1 MILLLVTRVLFPVA
15 LAAAPIDAPL
25 QIELSLPPDG
35 AVRVRLPPDVV
46 GSRPRELA
54 ETLTLLGPDGME
66 VPFTVAAS
74 EPVSRLTEGLD
85 FRTIGPGTWQ
95 VEPSSRWIDT
105 LRLNIDDIESLGV
118 VTVRVN
124 DGPPTSLTSG
134 NIDGRAV
141 VHDTVAVP
149 GGRGPW
155 TVTAATASPYDLR
168 LWGVIGEVDAPEL
181 VPENCFVVPAADPV
195 LTETG
200 WSQYGLDLGGPRFV
214 RSIRVVTEEPVFER
228 RTMVSQASESRDIY
242 GNEFRIR
249 RVSLAGTALDD
260 STMVGVDLGGDRLVV
275 QVSTENGR
283 ILPISGFEVCST
295 GADLLVRNAGSG
307 PHTLY
312 VGGEGHEASGDLA
325 AAKVELLR
333 EGQKATVAAEL
344 VPNPAYL
351 SRVDREGV
359 AETAAPLNLLRW
371 RYVRPVEGLG
381 WSRIALDRTVLAHA
395 RPELGDLR
403 VVDADGR
410 EVPSLIRR
418 TGSEAAW
425 ETPPFTREERGSVSR
440 IRVEL
445 GADTAPV
452 ATVTLTTPRGVF
464 KRTVRVLRDRGTI
477 TEPLRTAMWA
487 PGAEEAVGRE
497 QSQLAIAVDQVL
509 GRELL
514 IEIENENNPPLPI
527 TGVTVTSPEWEVLAK
542 LPAGARLIY
551 GAPSAERPAYDLD
564 LLQDLVFRERTT
576 PATLGAETALGGP
589 VLGGFEKLVMLGTVA
604 ALAAGLFGMIVRVLI
619 SGKREEPAG

>member
-1 MILLLVTRVLFPVA
+1 MILLLVSHVLVSVS
-15 LAAAPIDAPL
+15 AAAPPIDSPFQL
-25 QIELSLPPDG
+25 ELALPAEG
-35 AVRVRLPPDVV
+35 AVRVRLPPDAV
-46 GSRPRELA
+46 GSQPYTLA
-54 ETLTLLGPDGME
+54 ETLTLLGPDGAE

-85 FRTIGPGTWQ
+85 FRTVAPGTWQ
-95 VEPSSRWIDT
+95 VEPSSRWVDT
-105 LRLNIDDIESLGV
+105 LRLNIDDIEMMGV

-124 DGPPTSLTSG
+124 DGPPVSLASG
-134 NIDGRAV
+134 SIDGYPV
-141 VHDTVAVP
+141 VHDTVTVP

-155 TVTAATASPYDLR
+155 TVTAATASGRELR
-168 LWGVIGEVDAPEL
+168 LWGLTAEVDAPEL
-181 VPENCFVVPAADPV
+181 VPEHCFLVPAAQPV

-214 RSIRVVTEEPVFER
+214 RSIRVVTEEPVFDR
-228 RTMVSQASESRDIY
+228 RTMVSQASESRDMY
-242 GNEFRIR
+242 GSEFRVR
-249 RVSLAGTALDD
+249 RVSLAGTSLDD
-260 STMVGVDLGGDRLVV
+260 STMVGVDLGSDRLVV

-295 GADLLVRNAGSG
+295 GADLVVRDAGPG

-312 VGGEGHEASGDLA
+312 IGREGHEASGDLA

-333 EGQKATVAAEL
+333 AAQRATVTGEL
-344 VPNPAYL
+344 VVNPAYL

-359 AETAAPLNLLRW
+359 AETAAPINLLRW
-371 RYVRPVEGLG
+371 RYARAVEGVG
-381 WSRIALDRTVLAHA
+381 WTRIALDRAVLAHA
-395 RPELGDLR
+395 RPHLGDLR
-403 VVDADGR
+403 VVDAEGR

-418 TGSEAAW
+418 TGNETAW

-440 IRVEL
+440 LRVEL
-445 GADTAPV
+445 GADSAPV
-452 ATVTLTTPRGVF
+452 STVTLTTPRGVF
-464 KRTVRVLRDRGTI
+464 KRRVRVLRDRGTI
-477 TEPLRTAMWA
+477 TEPLRTTMWA

-527 TGVTVTSPEWEVLAK
+527 TEVTVTSPEWEVMAK
-542 LPAGARLIY
+542 LPAGARIIY
-551 GAPSAERPAYDLD
+551 GAPSAERPGYDLD
-564 LLQDLVFRERTT
+564 LLQGLVWRERMGEGV
-576 PATLGAETALGGP
+576 LGPETALGGP
-589 VLGGFEKLVMLGTVA
+589 ILGGFEKLVMLGTVA

-619 SGKREEPAG
+619 SGKRDDVVS